1 MKKKS
6 EPVRAIYKENTGR
19 KKELKELLKSLQTGQ
34 NVAII
39 APRRF
44 GKTALVTQAL
54 QQVKNKQVSTAY
66 IDLLSRSTTELL
78 SSALIKE
85 TLKNHKL
92 HNEFMAARTD
102 LGSFYTN
109 KGLETIAAAFPYITR
124 LDDHSLD
131 TWDLLSKCLDF
142 PHMLSASLNQKLVC
156 AYDNYGSGIHID
168 SGGRLAKL
176 LTSKIGQ
183 HTPTAHLLA
192 GRNESAFLSL
202 KGIHLIRMGYIENQI
217 LIDSLNKKFTQL
229 KIKLPGKYTDSLV
242 NKTKGHP
249 YYTRL
254 AFEQIILAHSQLGA
268 IPSPKDL
275 TILLMAAEKGYIEK
289 VWEDLSHNKEHLHT
303 LLALSRG
310 SENIYQRL
318 RAKKINVARAQKN
331 LEGMGYLMKR
341 DSGGYSIADPL
352 LEYWLRQ
359 NS

>member
-1 MKKKS
+1 MSKKS
-6 EPVRAIYKENTGR
+6 EPFKAVYKENTGR
-19 KKELKELLKSLQTGQ
+19 KKELKELLKSLQTGE
-34 NVAII
+34 NVAIV

-44 GKTALVTQAL
+44 GKTALITQAL
-54 QQVKNKQVSTAY
+54 QQVKSRQVSTAY
-66 IDLLSRSTTELL
+66 IDLLSSSTIELL
-78 SSALIKE
+78 SGALIKE

-92 HNEFMAARTD
+92 HKEFMTARTD
-102 LGSFYTN
+102 LGSFYTD
-109 KGLETIAAAFPYITR
+109 KGLRTIAAAFPYITR
-124 LDDHSLD
+124 LDDNSLD
-131 TWDLLSKCLDF
+131 VWDLLSKCLDF

-156 AYDNYGSGIHID
+156 AYDNYGSGIHSD
-168 SGGRLAKL
+168 SAGRLAEL

-183 HTPTAHLLA
+183 HTASAHLLA

-202 KGIHLIRMGYIENQI
+202 KGIHVIRMGYIENQI
-217 LIDSLNKKFTQL
+217 LIEALEKKFTQL
-229 KIKLPGKYTDSLV
+229 KIKLPGKYTYSLV
-242 NKTKGHP
+242 KKTKGHP

-254 AFEQIILAHSQLGA
+254 AFEQIILMHSQHGA

-275 TILLMAAEKGYIEK
+275 TNLLLAAEKGYIEK

-303 LLALSRG
+303 MLALSRG

-341 DSGGYSIADPL
+341 DSAGYSIADPL
-352 LEYWLRQ
+352 LAYWLRK

>member
-1 MKKKS
+1 MQKKS
-6 EPVRAIYKENTGR
+6 EPFRAVYKENTGR

-44 GKTALVTQAL
+44 GKTALITQAL
-54 QQVKNKQVSTAY
+54 QQVKSKQVSTAY
-66 IDLLSRSTTELL
+66 IDLLSSSTTELL

-85 TLKNHKL
+85 ALKNHKL
-92 HNEFMAARTD
+92 HKEFMAARKG

-124 LDDHSLD
+124 LNDNSLD

-142 PHMLSASLNQKLVC
+142 PHLLSASLNQKLVC
-156 AYDNYGSGIHID
+156 AYDNYGNGIHSD
-168 SGGRLAKL
+168 SGGRLAEL

-183 HTPTAHLLA
+183 HTPTTHLLA
-192 GRNESAFLSL
+192 GRNESAFLLL
-202 KGIHLIRMGYIENQI
+202 KGIHVIRMGYIENQI
-217 LIDSLNKKFTQL
+217 LIDSLNKKFSRL
-229 KIKLPGKYTDSLV
+229 KIKRPGKYTNNLV
-242 NKTKGHP
+242 GKTKGHP

-254 AFEQIILAHSQLGA
+254 AFEQIVLKHALTGV
-268 IPSPKDL
+268 IPSPRDL
-275 TILLMAAEKGYIEK
+275 MKLLMAAEKGYIEK

-303 LLALSRG
+303 MLALSRG

-318 RAKKINVARAQKN
+318 KAKKINVARAQKN
-331 LEGMGYLMKR
+331 LEGMGYLMKKE
-341 DSGGYSIADPL
+341 SGGYSIADPL
-352 LEYWLRQ
+352 LAYWLIK